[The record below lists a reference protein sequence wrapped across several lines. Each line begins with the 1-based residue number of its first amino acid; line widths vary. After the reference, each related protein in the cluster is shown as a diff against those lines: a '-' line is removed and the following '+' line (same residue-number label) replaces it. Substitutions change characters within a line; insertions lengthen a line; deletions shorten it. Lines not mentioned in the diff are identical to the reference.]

1 MEDVL
6 QSDRLFQLVRS
17 QATFQQKG
25 LQLQEAL
32 QKRTADLALLQ
43 AEAKERFGTDDPAQL
58 SAIAERMRLW
68 VQEVIKFDERAHKVV
83 DTCLS
88 ALKEGVA
95 IPQNT
100 LLELTKLAQIQQ
112 GLMEAVSNNSFEV
125 VVPSDKP
132 EESNKLSSAHDP
144 AFDVEPSGTVLSSA
158 SHASGNAEQP
168 VVVAHQE
175 QSSADDP
182 AAPTGHSAQSDTS
195 NAVPQPTVGRRNNV
209 LGSAQRRLGAAQTS
223 NLRPS
228 SESQPKTLQ
237 DHNQQK
243 IEVEEPS
250 VNPLLV
256 ATGEAVIKDGQ
267 VIAKGNGSTVNVAGN
282 NSVHNASTSLPEK
295 APEPAPEPSASVVR
309 RPLGSGGRRKL

>member
-32 QKRTADLALLQ
+32 QQRTADLALLQ

-83 DTCLS
+83 DACLS
-88 ALKEGVA
+88 ALKEGIA

-100 LLELTKLAQIQQ
+100 LHELTKLAQIQQ
-112 GLMEAVSNNSFEV
+112 GLMDAVSNNSFEV
-125 VVPSDKP
+125 VVSSDKP
-132 EESNKLSSAHDP
+132 GESSKLSSTHDP
-144 AFDVEPSGTVLSSA
+144 AFDVEPSEKVLSSTA
-158 SHASGNAEQP
+158 HASGNKAQP
-168 VVVAHQE
+168 VILAHQE
-175 QSSADDP
+175 QSSADVS
-182 AAPTGHSAQSDTS
+182 ASPTGHSVKADTS
-195 NAVPQPTVGRRNNV
+195 DAVLQATGGRRNNI
-209 LGSAQRRLGAAQTS
+209 LGSAQRRLGAAQAS

-228 SESQPKTLQ
+228 SESQPKPHQ

-267 VIAKGNGSTVNVAGN
+267 IIAKGNDSTVNITGN
-282 NSVHNASTSLPEK
+282 NSVQDASASVPDQV
-295 APEPAPEPSASVVR
+295 PEPSGSVVR
-309 RPLGSGGRRKL
+309 RPPGGGVRRKL